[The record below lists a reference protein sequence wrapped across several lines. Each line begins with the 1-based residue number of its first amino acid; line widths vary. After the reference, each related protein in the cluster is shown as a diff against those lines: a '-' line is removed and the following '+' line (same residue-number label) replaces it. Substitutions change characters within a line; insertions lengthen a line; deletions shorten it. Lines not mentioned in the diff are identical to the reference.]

1 MADNLEIRRATTSV
15 SVDIYDQTY
24 HLRAHDPAYI
34 EKLAATVDSK
44 MRAVSASGN
53 TADSLRVAVLAALN
67 IADELLRLQEQCRML
82 HGTMNDNQT
91 SLRSR
96 AISLSGLLD
105 SVLDQGNRYHS
116 SVPANVHAGPSLAN
130 QLR

>member
-44 MRAVSASGN
+44 MRAVSASG
-53 TADSLRVAVLAALN
+53 TTVDSLRVAVLAALN
-67 IADELLRLQEQCRML
+67 IADELLRLQEQCRQL
-82 HGTMNDNQT
+82 HGTASETQT
-91 SLRSR
+91 TLRSR

-105 SVLDQGNRYHS
+105 SVLDEEHRFHA
-116 SVPANVHAGPSLAN
+116 PANVHAEPSLAN

>member
-1 MADNLEIRRATTSV
+1 MADNLEIRRTTTSV

-44 MRAVSASGN
+44 MRAVSASG
-53 TADSLRVAVLAALN
+53 TTVDSLRVAVLAALN
-67 IADELLRLQEQCRML
+67 IADELLRLQDQCRQL
-82 HGTMNDNQT
+82 HGTASESQT
-91 SLRSR
+91 TLRSR

-105 SVLDQGNRYHS
+105 SVLDEEHRFHA
-116 SVPANVHAGPSLAN
+116 PANVHAEPSLAN

>member
-44 MRAVSASGN
+44 MRAVSASG
-53 TADSLRVAVLAALN
+53 TTVDSLRVAVLAALN
-67 IADELLRLQEQCRML
+67 IADELLRLQEQCRQL
-82 HGTMNDNQT
+82 HGNASESQT
-91 SLRSR
+91 TLRSR

-105 SVLDQGNRYHS
+105 SVLDEEHRFHA
-116 SVPANVHAGPSLAN
+116 PANVHAEPSLAN